1 MIILKTAEEIGK
13 IATASKYAMEILIS
27 LGRLVKGGVKTIDL
41 EVECEDTIK
50 KIGKIKPAFKGY
62 NGFPYCLCVS
72 VNDEVVH
79 GMPGNR
85 LLKDGDV
92 ASLDFG
98 VLFEGFYGDAAVTY
112 RVGDVGKK
120 AEKLLAVTEESLY
133 EGIKEAREGNRLH
146 DISYAIQSLVEGA
159 GFSVVREFVGHGIGR
174 SLHEEPQIPNYGE
187 KGTGIRLKKGMVFA
201 IEPMVNMGRSDVMI
215 ADNGW
220 TAVTKDGSLS
230 AHFEHTIAITENGA
244 DILSRL

>member
-1 MIILKTAEEIGK
+1 MIILKTEEEIEK
-13 IATASKYAMEILIS
+13 IRTASKYAMEILIH
-27 LGRLVKGGVKTIDL
+27 LGKLIKGGIKTIDL
-41 EVECEDTIK
+41 EAECEERIK
-50 KIGKIKPAFKGY
+50 KTKNIKPAFKGY

-85 LLKDGDV
+85 ILKDGDIV
-92 ASLDFG
+92 SIDFG
-98 VLFEGFYGDAAVTY
+98 ILYDGFYGDAALTY
-112 RVGDVGKK
+112 TVGDVGKK
-120 AEKLLAVTEESLY
+120 TEKLLTVTEDSLY
-133 EGIKEAREGNRLH
+133 EGIREAKEGNRLH
-146 DISYAIQSLVEGA
+146 DISNAIQSCVEKA

-201 IEPMVNMGRSDVMI
+201 IEPMVNMGKCDVVI
-215 ADNGW
+215 KDNGW
-220 TAVTKDGSLS
+220 TAITKDGSLS

-244 DILSRL
+244 DILSRI